1 MTLPANLQGLIG
13 SWRERALV
21 VTLDQVKDA
30 AEMYLAEPTSKGLTS
45 TAVLGQI
52 NETIVNDPTWEKFD
66 FDLSLGE
73 EAEPGVEA
81 MAST

>member
-1 MTLPANLQGLIG
+1 MG
-13 SWRERALV
+13 SWRERALT

-30 AEMYLAEPTSKGLTS
+30 AQKYLVEPSSKGLTS
-45 TAVLGQI
+45 AAVLGEI
-52 NETIVNDPTWEKFD
+52 NENILNDPTWEKFD

-81 MAST
+81 VASA

>member
-1 MTLPANLQGLIG
+1 MG
-13 SWRERALV
+13 SWRERALT

-30 AEMYLAEPTSKGLTS
+30 AQKYLVEPSSKGLTS
-45 TAVLGQI
+45 AAVLGEI
-52 NETIVNDPTWEKFD
+52 NESILNDPTWEKFD

-81 MAST
+81 VASA